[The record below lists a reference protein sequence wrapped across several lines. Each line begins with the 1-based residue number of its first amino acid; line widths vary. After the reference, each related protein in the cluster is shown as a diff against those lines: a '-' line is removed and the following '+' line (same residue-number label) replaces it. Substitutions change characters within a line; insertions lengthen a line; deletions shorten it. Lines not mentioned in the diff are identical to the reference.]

1 MFADEQTLQSRL
13 CDRENLT
20 RFEKGNQSANELQYM
35 SLGIETL
42 KKTKVNILNISNQ
55 DNFDKNVDKIVS
67 EILRLLEEK

>member
-1 MFADEQTLQSRL
+1 
-13 CDRENLT
+13 
-20 RFEKGNQSANELQYM
+20 M